1 MGLGP
6 HLRNRLDVGR
16 LPTTTSIDMKRT
28 VIVVPEARSGHRT
41 FRLSNRQAL
50 AATGLVVALAVL
62 AVFTTWTFFSNQVAS
77 AELERVRSEN
87 DGLRQVNQEFERNL
101 RQLRSSLA
109 DYEIRTEQ
117 LAIVAGL
124 DFEGGS
130 GEAGIGGSDANIQ
143 TTDEMTPPGDLARYA
158 ERVDLTLDRVAAHLE
173 ASAQRISATPSIA
186 PAKGLLTS
194 AYGYRSDPITGDRSL
209 HRGIDIGT
217 APNRPVRAT
226 ADGIVTRT
234 GRDGA
239 LGTAVSMS
247 HGFGIV
253 TRYGHLSRVV
263 VEPGQ
268 QVRQGDL
275 VGYVGKSGRATGY
288 HLHYEVRVDGRPVNP
303 LGYVLD
309 GLGGS

>member
-1 MGLGP
+1 M
-6 HLRNRLDVGR
+6 
-16 LPTTTSIDMKRT
+16 T
-28 VIVVPEARSGHRT
+28 
-41 FRLSNRQAL
+41 
-50 AATGLVVALAVL
+50 VL
-62 AVFTTWTFFSNQVAS
+62 AVFTTWTFFSNQVNS
-77 AELERVRSEN
+77 SELERMRIEN
-87 DGLRQVNQEFERNL
+87 AGLRQENQQFEENL
-101 RQLRSSLA
+101 RALRSQLA
-109 DYEIRTEQ
+109 EYETRTEQ

-130 GEAGIGGSDANIQ
+130 GEAGVGGADASGL
-143 TTDEMTPPGDLARYA
+143 TADELTIPSDLALYA
-158 ERVDLTLDRVAAHLE
+158 SRVDLTLDRVE
-173 ASAQRISATPSIA
+173 ANLQARAQRISSTPSIA

-194 AYGYRSDPITGDRSL
+194 AYGYRSDPITGERSL

-217 APNRPVRAT
+217 APNRPVRAS
-226 ADGIVTRT
+226 ADGIVTKT

-253 TRYGHLSRVV
+253 TRYGHLSKAV
-263 VEPGQ
+263 VEAGQ
-268 QVRQGDL
+268 QVRQGDV

-309 GLGGS
+309 GLGGR